1 MEYLK
6 LYLGLL
12 ITSPLYYMFIAL
24 DHGINTQKTNLI
36 VLFTYLFLFIIGTIM
51 FNYLEY
57 GVIYKPKTIK
67 TNQK

>member
-24 DHGINTQKTNLI
+24 DHGINTQKTNLF
-36 VLFTYLFLFIIGTIM
+36 VLFTYLSLFMLGTMM

-57 GVIYKPKTIK
+57 GVIYK
-67 TNQK
+67 QKNNKD